1 MNTGARR
8 KPLERQMAEAMRFME
23 TNDRFLVVSHV
34 NPDGDA
40 VASTC
45 AVGWM
50 LDRLGKRYTLINEG
64 SLPGKFKYLC
74 GYDRVVNFTEN
85 PPVDKFDRVI
95 SVDCA
100 DMSRMGE
107 VRRLLSAD
115 AKLLNIDHHPTND
128 GFGEVQFIC
137 DEAAATV
144 ELLYDL
150 ARHGGLAVDKAFAEC
165 IYTGLLTDTGG
176 FRYSNTSPKV
186 LKAAAELI
194 TFGVEG
200 HKLASTVLET
210 VTYAHINLLKRALAS
225 LSFAKDRKIS
235 WMTVTAEDIRETG
248 ASPDDLDGLI
258 QYPRNIEGVEVGIL
272 FKQLDDGAVKVGFRS
287 AGKVNVAAV
296 AQSFGG
302 GGHLLA
308 SGCTMRGPLEQV
320 IRRVVEKV
328 GQALE

>member
-1 MNTGARR
+1 MKADAYSAQLADACRFLRR
-8 KPLERQMAEAMRFME
+8 YE
-23 TNDRFLVVSHV
+23 RFLVVSHI

-40 VASTC
+40 IGSTL
-45 AVGWM
+45 AVGEI
-50 LDRLGKRYTLINEG
+50 LRLMGKQAILVNEG
-64 SLPGKFKYLC
+64 AIPGKFSILA
-74 GYDRVVNFTEN
+74 GSDRILNFTELGKESI
-85 PPVDKFDRVI
+85 PPFDAVI
-95 SVDCA
+95 AVDCA
-100 DMSRMGE
+100 DFYRIGAVATCFPE
-107 VRRLLSAD
+107 HVP
-115 AKLLNIDHHPTND
+115 LLNIDHHPTND

-150 ARHGGLAVDKAFAEC
+150 ARHGGLAVDRAFAEC

-186 LKAAAELI
+186 LKAAAELLA
-194 TFGVEG
+194 FGVEG
-200 HKLASTVLET
+200 HKLASAVLET
-210 VTYAHINLLKRALAS
+210 ITYAHINLLKRALAS
-225 LSFAKDRKIS
+225 LSFAKGRKIS
-235 WMTVTAEDIRETG
+235 WMTVTADDIRETG

-328 GQALE
+328 GQTLE